1 MVTIKLAVA
10 DDHRL
15 MLEAISCLV
24 VDADDIEVVGKA
36 TLGSQVLPLIAR
48 TSPDVVLLDLRMPE
62 MDGFKCLELIGERHA
77 GVKVV
82 VLSGLD
88 DPQSIQRAL
97 TSGAV
102 SFVSK
107 QADPRELVTVV
118 REAARG
124 TVERTV
130 VVPERNGAEP
140 AVDAG
145 LTRSEVRVLESLARG
160 LSNKEIAKEL
170 WLTEQTV
177 KFHLTNIY
185 GRLGVAN
192 RTEAV
197 RHAFQHGL
205 VGEPFSSPV

>member
-24 VDADDIEVVGKA
+24 ADADDIKVVGKA

>member
-24 VDADDIEVVGKA
+24 ADADDIEVVGKA

-107 QADPRELVTVV
+107 QADPRELVSVV

-145 LTRSEVRVLESLARG
+145 LTKGEVRVLESLARG

>member
-24 VDADDIEVVGKA
+24 ADADDIEVVGKA

-97 TSGAV
+97 TNGAV

-130 VVPERNGAEP
+130 VVRERNGAEP

-160 LSNKEIAKEL
+160 LSNKEIAKDL

>member
-24 VDADDIEVVGKA
+24 ADADDIEVVGKA

-118 REAARG
+118 REAAQG

>member
-24 VDADDIEVVGKA
+24 ADADDIEVVGKA

-107 QADPRELVTVV
+107 QADPRELVSVV

>member
-24 VDADDIEVVGKA
+24 ADADDIEVVGKA

-160 LSNKEIAKEL
+160 LSNKEIAKDL